1 MRKNRKK
8 EIYKVTIVGFFVN
21 LFLSLIKLIAGI
33 VGHSGA
39 MIADSIH
46 SVSDFATDLVVL
58 LFVRV
63 ASKPKDEGH
72 DYGHGK
78 YETMATLIIGV
89 LLLVVAVGII
99 LNSSFLIVDVLKGEV
114 IRKPLM
120 IAIYVAGISVISKEI
135 LFWYTK
141 NVGLKENSP
150 VVVANAWHHR
160 SDALSSLG
168 TLLGIA
174 GAHFLSE
181 KWRILDPIA
190 ALFVGAVIIKIAIDL
205 MRPCIDELLE
215 KSLSFAEESKIINV
229 ISSVEGVCNPHNL
242 KTRKIGSNIAIEIH
256 IRVEDSMTVKESHDI
271 TLEIEKSIK
280 SLYGEDVQLII
291 HVEPKKE

>member
-21 LFLSLIKLIAGI
+21 LLLSLIKFIAGV

-46 SVSDFATDLVVL
+46 SVSDFATDFVVL

-63 ASKPKDEGH
+63 ASKPKDDGH

-89 LLLVVAVGII
+89 LLLLVAVGII
-99 LNSSFLIVDVLKGEV
+99 FNSSSLIIDVLNGEV

-120 IAIYVAGISVISKEI
+120 IAIYVAGVSVVLKEI
-135 LFWYTK
+135 MFWYTK
-141 NVGLKENSP
+141 NVGSRENSS

-181 KWRILDPIA
+181 KWRILDPYQ
-190 ALFVGAVIIKIAIDL
+190 LF
-205 MRPCIDELLE
+205 LL
-215 KSLSFAEESKIINV
+215 
-229 ISSVEGVCNPHNL
+229 G
-242 KTRKIGSNIAIEIH
+242 
-256 IRVEDSMTVKESHDI
+256 
-271 TLEIEKSIK
+271 
-280 SLYGEDVQLII
+280 Q
-291 HVEPKKE
+291 